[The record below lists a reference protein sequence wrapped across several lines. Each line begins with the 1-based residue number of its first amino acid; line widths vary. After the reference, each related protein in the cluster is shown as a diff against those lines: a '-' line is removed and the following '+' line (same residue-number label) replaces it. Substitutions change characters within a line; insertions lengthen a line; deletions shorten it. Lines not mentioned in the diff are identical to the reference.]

1 MRALPLTARFVALVL
16 LMQTRRVG
24 GLAHTDVTAVALMP
38 CGRPWSSLQEMML
51 TVVANLRIASRNA
64 SSGRS
69 VSSASAGCSK
79 LMRRK
84 LFTALLR

>member
-1 MRALPLTARFVALVL
+1 
-16 LMQTRRVG
+16 
-24 GLAHTDVTAVALMP
+24 
-38 CGRPWSSLQEMML
+38 MML